1 MIHIKTTI
9 IQPIE
14 INTQTL
20 IKLFDTKINIEN
32 FKKYENIK
40 APCWKQ
46 TMDELFNL
54 YSSFII
60 LDNQLINSK
69 DLQAELKS
77 DHFNINDKF
86 NISDF
91 IDEHDLQAY
100 LMFDYRL
107 FQFCIVYELD
117 FVLPLNNIENV
128 ARHEQDKL
136 DFYNCIRNIFVKETN
151 NSYLPSIIL
160 NLQNNLIKEAK
171 KFIAV
176 NFNLKDSADSLKILN
191 NSGNITNVAILENL
205 NDKEFEKY
213 SNYLLYLNSLAERN
227 QNYSS
232 PIKIK
237 SVNSKHDNL
246 YFFNGRFHTIILQ
259 NQKDKYRYIP
269 IQFQMQY
276 LWFYLSKQINLILEF
291 YNDNILKDNS
301 ISKISEYSDKID
313 AIINKIENLNIFNQ
327 KFKLSIEADSK
338 IYHAIEEKWN
348 IENMIKTSNEYVVY
362 FKDYLARIYT
372 KKSSKMEQRQNKIL
386 LFITL
391 FQFIALLSVWNDYLN
406 LLSVEFLEK
415 AKGILPLFGS
425 ESNLEAFNIYL
436 PIIFF
441 IIILCMFF
449 YIFKNKE

>member
-1 MIHIKTTI
+1 MIRFKITI

-14 INTQTL
+14 INIQTL
-20 IKLFDTKINIEN
+20 IKFFDTKINIEN

-40 APCWKQ
+40 APYWKQ

-60 LDNQLINSK
+60 LDSRLINSEVLK
-69 DLQAELKS
+69 EELKNN
-77 DHFNINDKF
+77 HFNINDKF

-91 IDEHDLQAY
+91 LDSSDLKTY

-107 FQFCIVYELD
+107 FQFCIVYELG
-117 FVLPLNNIENV
+117 FVLPLNNIEDVTRN
-128 ARHEQDKL
+128 EKDKL
-136 DFYNCIRNIFVKETN
+136 DFYNCIRNIFVKETD

-160 NLQNNLIKEAK
+160 NLQNNLIMEAK

-176 NFNLKDSADSLKILN
+176 NFNLKDSMDSLKILN

-213 SNYLLYLNSLAERN
+213 SNCLLNLNSLAERN
-227 QNYSS
+227 QTYSS

-237 SVNSKHDNL
+237 TVNSKYDNL

-259 NQKDKYRYIP
+259 NQKDEYRYIP

-291 YNDNILKDNS
+291 YNDNILKDSS

-313 AIINKIENLNIFNQ
+313 AIINKIENLNIFNH

-406 LLSVEFLEK
+406 LLSVEFLQK
-415 AKGILPLFGS
+415 AKGILSLFGS
-425 ESNLEAFNIYL
+425 ESNLETFNIYL

>member
-1 MIHIKTTI
+1 MI
-9 IQPIE
+9 
-14 INTQTL
+14 
-20 IKLFDTKINIEN
+20 
-32 FKKYENIK
+32 
-40 APCWKQ
+40 
-46 TMDELFNL
+46 
-54 YSSFII
+54 
-60 LDNQLINSK
+60 
-69 DLQAELKS
+69 
-77 DHFNINDKF
+77 
-86 NISDF
+86 
-91 IDEHDLQAY
+91 
-100 LMFDYRL
+100 
-107 FQFCIVYELD
+107 
-117 FVLPLNNIENV
+117 
-128 ARHEQDKL
+128 
-136 DFYNCIRNIFVKETN
+136 KET
-151 NSYLPSIIL
+151 
-160 NLQNNLIKEAK
+160 K
-171 KFIAV
+171 KFIDA

-213 SNYLLYLNSLAERN
+213 SNYLLNLNSLAERN

-237 SVNSKHDNL
+237 SANSKHDNL

>member
-1 MIHIKTTI
+1 M
-9 IQPIE
+9 
-14 INTQTL
+14 
-20 IKLFDTKINIEN
+20 
-32 FKKYENIK
+32 
-40 APCWKQ
+40 
-46 TMDELFNL
+46 
-54 YSSFII
+54 
-60 LDNQLINSK
+60 
-69 DLQAELKS
+69 
-77 DHFNINDKF
+77 
-86 NISDF
+86 
-91 IDEHDLQAY
+91 
-100 LMFDYRL
+100 
-107 FQFCIVYELD
+107 
-117 FVLPLNNIENV
+117 
-128 ARHEQDKL
+128 
-136 DFYNCIRNIFVKETN
+136 
-151 NSYLPSIIL
+151 
-160 NLQNNLIKEAK
+160 IKEAK
-171 KFIAV
+171 NFIDA

-213 SNYLLYLNSLAERN
+213 SNYLLNLNSLAERN

>member
-1 MIHIKTTI
+1 M
-9 IQPIE
+9 
-14 INTQTL
+14 N
-20 IKLFDTKINIEN
+20 
-32 FKKYENIK
+32 
-40 APCWKQ
+40 
-46 TMDELFNL
+46 
-54 YSSFII
+54 
-60 LDNQLINSK
+60 
-69 DLQAELKS
+69 
-77 DHFNINDKF
+77 
-86 NISDF
+86 F
-91 IDEHDLQAY
+91 ID
-100 LMFDYRL
+100 
-107 FQFCIVYELD
+107 
-117 FVLPLNNIENV
+117 
-128 ARHEQDKL
+128 
-136 DFYNCIRNIFVKETN
+136 
-151 NSYLPSIIL
+151 
-160 NLQNNLIKEAK
+160 
-171 KFIAV
+171 V

-213 SNYLLYLNSLAERN
+213 SNYLLNLNSLAERN

-237 SVNSKHDNL
+237 SANSKHDNL

-259 NQKDKYRYIP
+259 NKKDKYRYIP

-291 YNDNILKDNS
+291 YNDNILKNNS

>member
-1 MIHIKTTI
+1 MTI
-9 IQPIE
+9 
-14 INTQTL
+14 
-20 IKLFDTKINIEN
+20 
-32 FKKYENIK
+32 
-40 APCWKQ
+40 
-46 TMDELFNL
+46 
-54 YSSFII
+54 SSFLFICFI
-60 LDNQLINSK
+60 VSMRIGLY
-69 DLQAELKS
+69 
-77 DHFNINDKF
+77 F
-86 NISDF
+86 ISTF
-91 IDEHDLQAY
+91 G
-100 LMFDYRL
+100 
-107 FQFCIVYELD
+107 
-117 FVLPLNNIENV
+117 
-128 ARHEQDKL
+128 
-136 DFYNCIRNIFVKETN
+136 NIFVKETN

-171 KFIAV
+171 NFIDA

-213 SNYLLYLNSLAERN
+213 SNYLLNLNSLAERN

>member
-1 MIHIKTTI
+1 
-9 IQPIE
+9 
-14 INTQTL
+14 
-20 IKLFDTKINIEN
+20 
-32 FKKYENIK
+32 
-40 APCWKQ
+40 
-46 TMDELFNL
+46 
-54 YSSFII
+54 
-60 LDNQLINSK
+60 
-69 DLQAELKS
+69 
-77 DHFNINDKF
+77 
-86 NISDF
+86 
-91 IDEHDLQAY
+91 
-100 LMFDYRL
+100 
-107 FQFCIVYELD
+107 
-117 FVLPLNNIENV
+117 
-128 ARHEQDKL
+128 
-136 DFYNCIRNIFVKETN
+136 
-151 NSYLPSIIL
+151 
-160 NLQNNLIKEAK
+160 
-171 KFIAV
+171 
-176 NFNLKDSADSLKILN
+176 
-191 NSGNITNVAILENL
+191 
-205 NDKEFEKY
+205 
-213 SNYLLYLNSLAERN
+213 
-227 QNYSS
+227 
-232 PIKIK
+232 
-237 SVNSKHDNL
+237 
-246 YFFNGRFHTIILQ
+246 
-259 NQKDKYRYIP
+259 
-269 IQFQMQY
+269 MQY

-441 IIILCMFF
+441 IIILYMFF

>member
-1 MIHIKTTI
+1 M
-9 IQPIE
+9 
-14 INTQTL
+14 
-20 IKLFDTKINIEN
+20 
-32 FKKYENIK
+32 
-40 APCWKQ
+40 
-46 TMDELFNL
+46 
-54 YSSFII
+54 
-60 LDNQLINSK
+60 
-69 DLQAELKS
+69 
-77 DHFNINDKF
+77 
-86 NISDF
+86 
-91 IDEHDLQAY
+91 
-100 LMFDYRL
+100 
-107 FQFCIVYELD
+107 
-117 FVLPLNNIENV
+117 
-128 ARHEQDKL
+128 
-136 DFYNCIRNIFVKETN
+136 
-151 NSYLPSIIL
+151 
-160 NLQNNLIKEAK
+160 IKEAK
-171 KFIAV
+171 KFIDV
-176 NFNLKDSADSLKILN
+176 NFKLKDSADSLKILN

-213 SNYLLYLNSLAERN
+213 SNYLLNLNSLAERN

-237 SVNSKHDNL
+237 SANSKHDNL

-406 LLSVEFLEK
+406 LLSVEFLQK